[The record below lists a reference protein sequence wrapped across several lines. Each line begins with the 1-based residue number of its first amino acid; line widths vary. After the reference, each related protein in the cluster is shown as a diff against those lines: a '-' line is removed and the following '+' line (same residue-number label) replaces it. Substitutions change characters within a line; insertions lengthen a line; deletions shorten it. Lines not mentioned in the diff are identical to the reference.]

1 MTKRVIVYS
10 TAACPY
16 CVKLKNFLKNEN
28 IEFENIDVAVDQAK
42 AEEMVQKSRQ
52 MGVPVIDIEGTI
64 IVGFD
69 KSKIKTE
76 LGLE

>member
-1 MTKRVIVYS
+1 MTKKIIVYS

-28 IEFENIDVAVDQAK
+28 IEFENIDVSIDQAK
-42 AEEMVQKSRQ
+42 AEEMVQKSGQ

-69 KSKIKTE
+69 KSKIRTE